1 MGIDFTPVLREDSGQ
16 KPLKYWCQKVLPLS
30 YDDSISYYE
39 LLCKLVDYI
48 NHANEDILN
57 LQNEIEELR
66 GRIEDNGR

>member
-1 MGIDFTPVLREDSGQ
+1 MGIDFTPVLREYSVQ

-30 YDDSISYYE
+30 YDVSLSYYE

-48 NHANEDILN
+48 NHANEDILS
-57 LQNEIEELR
+57 LQNEVEELR